1 MIVFFI
7 HGLIGLII
15 SVYLLYWVF
24 IDWPLDRLQ
33 AKKKPRRK
41 LSYKEKVLSKNKEL
55 DKMVNAEKEVD
66 VSLPFKT
73 QKRRK

>member
-1 MIVFFI
+1 MIVFLI

-24 IDWPLDRLQ
+24 IDWPLDRLSIQ
-33 AKKKPRRK
+33 KKPRRK
-41 LSYKEKVLSKNKEL
+41 LSGTTYKEKVLSKNKQL
-55 DKMVNAEKEVD
+55 SQVEVD

-73 QKRRK
+73 HKRRK

>member
-1 MIVFFI
+1 MIVFLI

-24 IDWPLDRLQ
+24 IDWPLDRLSSPQ
-33 AKKKPRRK
+33 KKPRRK
-41 LSYKEKVLSKNKEL
+41 LSYKEKVLSKNKQL
-55 DKMVNAEKEVD
+55 SQVEVD

-73 QKRRK
+73 HKRRK

>member
-33 AKKKPRRK
+33 AKKKPRS